1 MNLPDTTATRTGIG
15 LREVQRL
22 PTTAA
27 RAVEPFAID
36 GVQYLAVAQLSMDIP
51 GTAPGMGAG
60 DSDVDMVVYRW
71 EAGGDAPG
79 FVEHQ
84 RLPVPG
90 GEDAEFFILD
100 GRHFLATASLRSGC
114 NPYDMSPP
122 SVIYEFVRGRFEPF
136 QQITG
141 TAAKQWHFFRVQGR
155 HFLALAQGAAGHGA
169 PVDGSAQSCIFEWN
183 GESFVP
189 FQTIESAWGYN
200 WLAFEVQGRTLLAY
214 ADHIAPSRLLAWNGT
229 AFETLQV
236 LEGTSGRAFCHFH
249 ASGADWLVFANL
261 LGETWLLRWNGAQF
275 APYQHL
281 SGPGGREFEWLP
293 ASDGSGGHLVQV
305 NFIHGSREA
314 PIPEL
319 QSVIYRWQGDG
330 LKAVHAF
337 DTSGGTD
344 AAAFTVDGVPHLA
357 VANSLSGS
365 LHFRT
370 DSCIYR
376 IVPA

>member
-1 MNLPDTTATRTGIG
+1 MMNPSSVIA
-15 LREVQRL
+15 LREIQRL
-22 PTTAA
+22 PTSAA
-27 RAVEPFAID
+27 RAVEPLTIH
-36 GVQYLAVAQLSMDIP
+36 GVQYLAVAQLSVDIP

-60 DSDVDMVVYRW
+60 DSDVDLWVYRW
-71 EAGGDAPG
+71 EATG
-79 FVEHQ
+79 FTEFQ

-90 GEDAEFFILD
+90 GEDAEFFTLD
-100 GRHFLATASLRSGC
+100 GRHFLATASLRSGHG
-114 NPYDMSPP
+114 PYDMSPP
-122 SVIYEFVRGRFEPF
+122 SVIYEFVNGRFELF
-136 QQITG
+136 QQIVG
-141 TAAKQWHFFRVQGR
+141 TAAKQWHFFGVQGR
-155 HFLALAQGAAGHGA
+155 HFLALAQGAAGHGV
-169 PVDGSAQSCIFEWN
+169 PVDEAAQSILFEWD
-183 GESFVP
+183 GERFVP
-189 FQTIESAWGYN
+189 FQTVESAWGYN

-281 SGPGGREFEWLP
+281 SGPGGREFAWLP
-293 ASDGSGGHLVQV
+293 ARAGADGGHLVQV

-330 LKAVHAF
+330 LAPVHSF

-344 AAAFTVDGVPHLA
+344 AAAFTVGGVPYLA

-370 DSCIYR
+370 DSRIYQ
-376 IVPA
+376 ILHT

>member
-1 MNLPDTTATRTGIG
+1 MMNPSSAIA
-15 LREVQRL
+15 LREIQRL
-22 PTTAA
+22 PTSAA
-27 RAVEPFAID
+27 RAVEPFTIH
-36 GVQYLAVAQLSMDIP
+36 GVQYLAVAQLSEDIP

-60 DSDVDMVVYRW
+60 DSDVDLWVYRW
-71 EAGGDAPG
+71 EATG
-79 FVEHQ
+79 FTEFQ

-90 GEDAEFFILD
+90 GEDAEFFTLD
-100 GRHFLATASLRSGC
+100 GRHFLATASLRSGHG
-114 NPYDMSPP
+114 PYDMSPP
-122 SVIYEFVRGRFEPF
+122 SVIYEFVNGRFEPF
-136 QQITG
+136 QQIVG
-141 TAAKQWHFFRVQGR
+141 TAAKQWHFFGVQGR

-169 PVDGSAQSCIFEWN
+169 PVDGAAQSILFEWD
-183 GESFVP
+183 GERFVP
-189 FQTIESAWGYN
+189 FQTVESAWGYN

-214 ADHIAPSRLLAWNGT
+214 ADHIAPSRLLAWSGT

-275 APYQHL
+275 AAYQHL
-281 SGPGGREFEWLP
+281 SGPGGREFAWLP
-293 ASDGSGGHLVQV
+293 ARAGADGGHLVQV

-330 LKAVHAF
+330 LAPVHSF

-344 AAAFTVDGVPHLA
+344 AAAFTVGGVPYLA

-370 DSCIYR
+370 DSRIYQ
-376 IVPA
+376 ILHT

>member
-1 MNLPDTTATRTGIG
+1 MNQSALTATPAGIA

-22 PTTAA
+22 PTSAA

-36 GVQYLAVAQLSMDIP
+36 GVQYLAVAQLSVDIP

-60 DSDVDMVVYRW
+60 DSDVDLWVYRW
-71 EAGGDAPG
+71 EGAG
-79 FVEHQ
+79 FTEFQ

-90 GEDAEFFILD
+90 GEDAEFFDLE
-100 GRHFLATASLRSGC
+100 GRHFLATASLRSGHG
-114 NPYDMSPP
+114 PYDMSPP
-122 SVIYEFVRGRFEPF
+122 SVIYEFVNGRFEPF
-136 QQITG
+136 QQIVG

-169 PVDGSAQSCIFEWN
+169 PVDKAAQSALFEWD
-183 GESFVP
+183 GERFVP
-189 FQTIESAWGYN
+189 FQTVESAWGYN

-214 ADHIAPSRLLAWNGT
+214 ADHIAPSRLLVWNGT

-236 LEGTSGRAFCHFH
+236 LAGTSGRAFCHFH

-261 LGETWLLRWNGAQF
+261 LGETWLLRWDGAQF
-275 APYQHL
+275 APHQRL

-293 ASDGSGGHLVQV
+293 SPDGADGGHLVQV

-319 QSVIYRWQGDG
+319 QSVVYRWQGDG
-330 LKAVHAF
+330 LAPVQSF

-344 AAAFTVDGVPHLA
+344 AAAFTVGGVPYLA

-370 DSCIYR
+370 DSRIYQ
-376 IVPA
+376 ILPT